1 MNGFLDSKRPNIWL
15 HAASRS
21 SRFASALTAATTAV
35 WRRLGCLLATA
46 DVVLRTRGVGFAFV
60 VLPGIDQSLVVSAVV
75 GDQPQLAGFRSAFSR
90 PAARSPMMTGSKLSP
105 VLSASMKL
113 ASASSPPGIKVSG
126 LSCWRQPTSRQS

>member
-60 VLPGIDQSLVVSAVV
+60 PAMLPSLSST
-75 GDQPQLAGFRSAFSR
+75 D
-90 PAARSPMMTGSKLSP
+90 
-105 VLSASMKL
+105 LSAAPAR
-113 ASASSPPGIKVSG
+113 ASLHPIKTDG
-126 LSCWRQPTSRQS
+126 MEAKRG